1 VKEIEV
7 ATGLVQE
14 TRREGV
20 AMIDPDEL
28 MTDVKMPEEGTDGHA
43 TLLIAEH
50 LANRLREER
59 REPVSI
65 SDLEGYV
72 ESLIRQHR
80 HHWRKDV
87 GKPGAA
93 SVLLYE
99 ALGRMEMLRLIDVD
113 PKNHVVTSLPAI
125 GRFAVGTPHDDASPM
140 RERTP

>member
-1 VKEIEV
+1 
-7 ATGLVQE
+7 
-14 TRREGV
+14 V

-50 LANRLREER
+50 LASRLRHER
-59 REPVSI
+59 TDPVSI
-65 SDLEGYV
+65 SELEGYV
-72 ESLIRQHR
+72 ESLIGQHR

-87 GKPGAA
+87 GEPGAA

-113 PKNHVVTSLPAI
+113 PKNDVVTPLPAI
-125 GRFAVGTPHDDASPM
+125 GRFAVGTPHDDASSM
-140 RERTP
+140 RGRTP

>member
-1 VKEIEV
+1 
-7 ATGLVQE
+7 
-14 TRREGV
+14 
-20 AMIDPDEL
+20 
-28 MTDVKMPEEGTDGHA
+28 MPEEGTDGHA

-50 LANRLREER
+50 LATRLRDER
-59 REPVSI
+59 TDPVTI
-65 SDLEGYV
+65 SELEVYV

-87 GKPGAA
+87 SEPGAA

-113 PKNHVVTSLPAI
+113 PKNHVVTPLPAI
-125 GRFAVGTPHDDASPM
+125 GRFAVGTPHADASPM